1 MKKTFLFIIAAFIAY
16 FLNAQD
22 NINQNTN
29 SFPQVKTVE
38 CKDGKM
44 LHDYINPNIYYD
56 QESYE
61 LGSPPEG
68 DYPGDMFYSPDG
80 NKIFIANS
88 YSNNITI
95 LNADGTLSD
104 NISVGSYPITLAVN
118 NYYAVVPCSMSS
130 DVYIINLSD
139 NSIAAIIEVNGA
151 PVSVVING
159 SKVYVGCDIG
169 ESSSNLNDE
178 CAIIDLTTLSLENT
192 ITDFPVKIT
201 SYTYTFNNGRK
212 LFTYNNFAVADD
224 GSYIIAGNWT
234 TKLNFYNSQ
243 TGAIDFE
250 LDATNVKRVSK
261 SGDGYTLIAISPE
274 NLYQVNIANHTIT
287 ETVNLGSN
295 SVPYPYKGI
304 ANQDGTKAFVAFSG
318 NKSAF
323 INFTTQSVNPISQTQ
338 TPSWIAS
345 NPDRSKVISGQYR
358 FTVLDFET
366 EAVLGQHSGLS
377 TKKGAVAPD
386 LSKAIGLSFA
396 KFEGPFFYNLSN
408 LNNITL
414 ENYVP
419 TGEAP
424 EGDAPMRIKITP
436 DGQNALII
444 NELSHNVST
453 FHIPTKTFTSH
464 VQLDGAPIDIEIT
477 NDGNYAVISTAYLE
491 SEIVIFDIN
500 AGTVVK
506 EITAGG
512 SLQYIEILPDNSKAY
527 VRDYNSGIFV
537 INLDGASSNL
547 ETTIPCGNGTY
558 SSYGFGI
565 NSDIALTPDG
575 NYLFV
580 GAVANDEVQI
590 IDTETDE
597 IVTQLLTGGSP
608 YYFAFN
614 ATGDKAIVCDLSNDK
629 YTLINIDGAN
639 FSIVDDFYI
648 SGEMPFRLTYNSIN
662 DETGIT
668 VYGNEV
674 FDEGGQLLTVN
685 PNTGEEISLIEYT
698 EPGTGNALQVL
709 YDTEGNSI
717 VLTEYKL
724 IYGSVEFVFPE
735 RMKYMAYSSQEN
747 VALAISPVNDFLY
760 VVDFSSI
767 NVEAYPIYI
776 NDFILEQNIP
786 NPATGSTTI
795 NYELKE
801 NAEVKLSV
809 FDNAGRL
816 VQQNICGFQEKGEYS
831 LYLNICELHPGV
843 YYYSLCADNQSET
856 KKMVIK

>member
-1 MKKTFLFIIAAFIAY
+1 MKTILLFSVAFLL
-16 FLNAQD
+16 LNTTSKAQD
-22 NINQNTN
+22 TKFLSPSPRQAMTIE
-29 SFPQVKTVE
+29 PE
-38 CKDGKM
+38 EGKM
-44 LHDYINPNIYYD
+44 LHDFVKPNLN
-56 QESYE
+56 SE
-61 LGSPPEG
+61 LTNYLIGQSPEG
-68 DYPGDMFYSPDG
+68 DYPGDLFYSADG
-80 NKIFIANS
+80 SKIFIANS
-88 YSNNITI
+88 YSNNVTI

-104 NISVGSYPITLAVN
+104 NISVGSYPITLAAN
-118 NYYAVVPCSMSS
+118 EEYMVVPCSMSS

-139 NSIAAIIEVNGA
+139 NSIAATIDVNGE
-151 PVSVVING
+151 PVSVVIKG
-159 SKVYVGCDIG
+159 TKAYVGCDTD
-169 ESSSNLNDE
+169 NYYADE

-192 ITDFPVKIT
+192 ITNFPVKLT
-201 SYTYTFNNGRK
+201 SYSYTFNNGRK
-212 LFTYNNFAVADD
+212 IYTYNNFVVTDD

-234 TKLNFYNSQ
+234 TKINFYNST

-250 LDATNVKRVSK
+250 LDATDVKRVSE
-261 SGDGYTLIAISPE
+261 SGDGSTLIAISPE
-274 NLYQVNIANHTIT
+274 NLYQVDIATHAIT
-287 ETVNLGSN
+287 ETVNLGSY
-295 SVPYPYKGI
+295 SVPFPYKGI
-304 ANQDGTKAFVAFSG
+304 ANEDGTKAFVALSG
-318 NKSAF
+318 NKSGF
-323 INFTTQSVNPISQTQ
+323 INFTTSSVNTISQTQ
-338 TPSWIAS
+338 TPTWITT

-358 FTVLDFET
+358 FSVLDFET
-366 EAVLGQHSGLS
+366 EVVLGQHLGLS
-377 TKKGAVAPD
+377 TQKGAVAPD
-386 LSKAIGLSFA
+386 FSKAIATSFA

-408 LNNITL
+408 LNSITL

-419 TGEAP
+419 TGETP

-444 NELSHNVST
+444 NELSHNISI

-464 VQLDGAPIDIEIT
+464 IQLDGATMDIEIT
-477 NDGNYAVISTAYLE
+477 NDGDYAVISTAYLE

-506 EITAGG
+506 EITAGS

-527 VRDYNSGIFV
+527 VRDYSNGIFV

-580 GAVANDEVQI
+580 GAVANNEVQI
-590 IDTETDE
+590 INTETDE
-597 IVTQLLTGGSP
+597 IVAQLPTGGSP

-629 YTLINIDGAN
+629 YTLINIDDAN
-639 FSIVDDFYI
+639 FSILGDFYV

-698 EPGTGNALQVL
+698 EDGTGNVLQVI
-709 YDTEGNSI
+709 YDNDGNAI
-717 VLTEYKL
+717 VLTEYK
-724 IYGSVEFVFPE
+724 IIFGTEEYVFPV

-747 VALAISPVNDFLY
+747 VALAISPVNDMLY
-760 VVDFSSI
+760 VIDILSI
-767 NVEAYPIYI
+767 NVEAYPIYTKT
-776 NDFILEQNIP
+776 FILAQNKP
-786 NPATGSTTI
+786 NPAIDLTTI

-801 NAEVKLSV
+801 KAEVKLSV
-809 FDNAGRL
+809 FDNTGRL
-816 VQQNICGFQEKGEYS
+816 IQQYNNGIQEKGGYS
-831 LYLNICELHPGV
+831 LELNVSELNSGI
-843 YYYSLCADNQSET
+843 YYYTLQVNKLKQT
-856 KKMVIK
+856 KKLIIQ